1 MIYIRKALKSDI
13 DSIMNIEKD
22 SFIPQ
27 IQESKSVF
35 EKRIEFLNET
45 FLIFTDSDNNEIIG
59 YLSGEFLETIPSAKE
74 DIKLNHLP
82 SCRKSELLY
91 ISSFAISPSK
101 RGQGIGN
108 KLFSESINYFL
119 NNFKINEI
127 ILLVNESWVKA
138 RTIYEKQEF
147 EEINIFKNF
156 FKTEK
161 NSYTN
166 GILMKKSFI

>member
-35 EKRIEFLNET
+35 EKLIEFLNET

-59 YLSGEFLETIPSAKE
+59 YLSGEFLEAIPSAKE

-127 ILLVNESWVKA
+127 VLLVNESWVKA